1 MKSLD
6 IPVVSVIIPTYN
18 SAKTLV
24 RTLESA
30 LRQTHHC
37 EVIVIDDGSTDNT
50 KDVIEPYVAD
60 GRIIYLYQKN
70 AGCGVARN
78 YGISIAQGEYI
89 ALLDADDYWHDE
101 KIERQLKVF
110 RENPKVVV
118 CSTEAYLID
127 PFSELIWETRRGIL
141 QKLRSGYVVPFLA
154 FHSIVTLSSAL
165 VRKDVL
171 QKIGGFETDYGLM
184 MVADLDLWLKLA
196 PLGDFYAI
204 TIPLTFYQ
212 TRVGITRRHVVEN
225 YRQIKQVFANR
236 LKTAPGASKFWY
248 ALGWLRASVFY
259 KLSSMKIVYT
269 IKKIGIM
276 GVIKELLR
284 RAYLRIDFLVYPY
297 LMYMLSRA
305 KLETIDELCNFSY
318 RNSLRLLIPGQVESE
333 IRTFLKI
340 VKERKPKIV
349 LEIGTAHGGNLFL
362 LTKIADN
369 DAKVMSIDLPN
380 GDYGGGYFARKQ
392 AIYHKF
398 ATGSQKMF
406 LIRDDSHKESTLGR
420 VQEII
425 QDGKIDLLFIDAD
438 HSYEGVKSD
447 FEMYSPLVKKGGLI
461 AFHDIANDP
470 DATYGVNKFWNEIKN
485 NYQHYEIIDNQS
497 RIGYGIGVIYF

>member
-1 MKSLD
+1 MKPLD
-6 IPVVSVIIPTYN
+6 FPVVSVIIPTYN

-30 LRQTHHC
+30 LRQTHKC
-37 EVIVIDDGSTDNT
+37 EIIVVDDGSTDIT
-50 KDVIEPYVAD
+50 REVVAPYIANGSIV
-60 GRIIYLYQKN
+60 YLYQNN

-78 YGISIAQGEYI
+78 YGIKVARGEYI

-101 KIERQLKVF
+101 KIERQIEVF
-110 RENPKVVV
+110 KEHPATIV
-118 CSTEAYLID
+118 CSTEAYLVD
-127 PFSELIWETRRGIL
+127 PFSDLIWETRRGIL
-141 QKLRSGYVVPFLA
+141 QRLRSGYVVPFLA

-165 VRKDVL
+165 IRKEIL
-171 QKIGGFETDYGLM
+171 QKVGGFETDYHLM

-196 PLGDFYAI
+196 PLGNFYAL
-204 TIPLTFYQ
+204 TTLLTFYQ
-212 TRVGITRRHVVEN
+212 TRTGISRIQVIEN
-225 YRQIKQVFANR
+225 YRQIKSVFLNR
-236 LKTAPGASKFWY
+236 FTTAPGISKFWY

-259 KLSSMKIVYT
+259 KLSSMKILYT
-269 IKKIGIM
+269 IKKIGIR
-276 GVIKELLR
+276 GIIHELLR
-284 RAYLRIDFLVYPY
+284 RAYLRVDFLVYPY
-297 LMYMLSRA
+297 LIYKLRTL
-305 KLETIDELCNFSY
+305 KLESIDELCNFSY

-333 IRTFLKI
+333 IRAFLET
-340 VKERKPKIV
+340 VKGRAIQTV

-362 LTKIADN
+362 LTKIASSN
-369 DAKVMSIDLPN
+369 AKIVSIDLPN

-406 LIRDDSHKESTLGR
+406 LIRDDSHKESTVGR

-485 NYQHYEIIDNQS
+485 NYPHKEIIDNPS
-497 RIGYGIGVIYF
+497 RIGYGIGVIYL